1 MLKIIKD
8 KDPIWDTDKFDV
20 ILIGT
25 SIYNQLNGGFQSKMK
40 YKYPMVDEKNRETK
54 YADFSKLGTRITINN
69 TPIISLMYI
78 CGYPRPNID
87 TVDYD
92 SLTKCLLTANAE
104 FRGKKVMATILGSS
118 QFDGNGDKDKC
129 LKIIEDSTKD
139 LDITLYDYEQKKRAD
154 EIREQKMYLKSL
166 QYTDIEKYNKL
177 KNVFDLYLKK
187 LYLNGYKNSEKRK
200 NHCTRK

>member
-8 KDPIWDTDKFDV
+8 KDPIWETDKFDV

-40 YKYPMVDEKNRETK
+40 YKYPIVDEKNRETK
-54 YADFSKLGTRITINN
+54 YADFSKLGTRITIND

-92 SLTKCLLTANAE
+92 SLTKCLMTANAE

-187 LYLNGYKNSEKRK
+187 LYLNG
-200 NHCTRK
+200 

>member
-8 KDPIWDTDKFDV
+8 KDPIWETDNFDV

-25 SIYNQLNGGFQSKMK
+25 SIYNQLNGGFQSKIK
-40 YKYPMVDEKNRETK
+40 YKYPIVDEKNRETK
-54 YADFSKLGTRITINN
+54 YADFSKLGTRITIND

-104 FRGKKVMATILGSS
+104 FRGKKIMATIIGSS
-118 QFDGNGDKDKC
+118 QFYSNRDKDKC
-129 LKIIEDSTKD
+129 LKIIKDSTKD
-139 LDITLYDYEQKKRAD
+139 LDITLYDYEQKKRID

-187 LYLNGYKNSEKRK
+187 LYLNG
-200 NHCTRK
+200 

>member
-8 KDPIWDTDKFDV
+8 KDPIWETDKFDV

-40 YKYPMVDEKNRETK
+40 YKYPIVDEKNRETK
-54 YADFSKLGTRITINN
+54 YADFSKLGTRITIND
-69 TPIISLMYI
+69 TPVISLMYI
-78 CGYPRPNID
+78 CGYPRPNTD

-187 LYLNGYKNSEKRK
+187 LYLNG
-200 NHCTRK
+200 

>member
-8 KDPIWDTDKFDV
+8 KDPIWETDNFDV

-25 SIYNQLNGGFQSKMK
+25 SIYNQLNGGFQSKIK
-40 YKYPMVDEKNRETK
+40 YRYPIVDEKNRETK
-54 YADFSKLGTRITINN
+54 YADFSKLGTRITIND

-104 FRGKKVMATILGSS
+104 FRGKKIMATIIGSS

-129 LKIIEDSTKD
+129 LKIIKDSTKD
-139 LDITLYDYEQKKRAD
+139 LDITLYDYEQKKRID

-187 LYLNGYKNSEKRK
+187 LYLNG
-200 NHCTRK
+200 

>member
-8 KDPIWDTDKFDV
+8 KDPIWETDKFDV

-40 YKYPMVDEKNRETK
+40 YKYPIVDEKNRETK
-54 YADFSKLGTRITINN
+54 YADFSKLGTRITIND

-104 FRGKKVMATILGSS
+104 FRGKKVMATIIGSS

-154 EIREQKMYLKSL
+154 EIKEQKMYLKSL

-187 LYLNGYKNSEKRK
+187 LYLNG
-200 NHCTRK
+200 

>member
-1 MLKIIKD
+1 MLKIIQD
-8 KDPIWDTDKFDV
+8 KDPIWETDKFDV

-25 SIYNQLNGGFQSKMK
+25 SIYNQLNGGFQSKIK
-40 YKYPMVDEKNRETK
+40 YKYPIVDEKNRETK
-54 YADFSKLGTRITINN
+54 YADFSKLGTRITIND

-104 FRGKKVMATILGSS
+104 FRGKKIMATIIGSS

-129 LKIIEDSTKD
+129 LKIIKDSTKD
-139 LDITLYDYEQKKRAD
+139 LDITLYDYEQKKRID

-187 LYLNGYKNSEKRK
+187 LYLNG
-200 NHCTRK
+200 

>member
-8 KDPIWDTDKFDV
+8 KDPIWETDKFDV

-25 SIYNQLNGGFQSKMK
+25 SIYNQLNGGFQSKIK
-40 YKYPMVDEKNRETK
+40 YKYPIVDEKNRETK
-54 YADFSKLGTRITINN
+54 YADFSKLGTRITIND
-69 TPIISLMYI
+69 TPTISLMYI

-104 FRGKKVMATILGSS
+104 FRGKKVLTTILGSS

-129 LKIIEDSTKD
+129 LKIIKDSTKD
-139 LDITLYDYEQKKRAD
+139 LDITLYDYEQKKRID

-177 KNVFDLYLKK
+177 KDVFDLYLKK
-187 LYLNGYKNSEKRK
+187 LYLNG
-200 NHCTRK
+200 

>member
-8 KDPIWDTDKFDV
+8 KDPIWETDKFDV

-40 YKYPMVDEKNRETK
+40 YKYPIVDEKNRETK
-54 YADFSKLGTRITINN
+54 YADFSKLGTRITIND

-129 LKIIEDSTKD
+129 LKIIEDTTKD
-139 LDITLYDYEQKKRAD
+139 LDITLYDYDQKKRAD

-187 LYLNGYKNSEKRK
+187 LYLNG
-200 NHCTRK
+200 

>member
-40 YKYPMVDEKNRETK
+40 YKYPIVDEKNRETK
-54 YADFSKLGTRITINN
+54 YADFSKLGTRITIND

-92 SLTKCLLTANAE
+92 SLTKCLLTGNAE

-187 LYLNGYKNSEKRK
+187 LYLNG
-200 NHCTRK
+200 

>member
-8 KDPIWDTDKFDV
+8 KDPIWETDKFDV

-25 SIYNQLNGGFQSKMK
+25 SIYNQLNGGFQSKIK
-40 YKYPMVDEKNRETK
+40 YKYPIVDEKNRETK
-54 YADFSKLGTRITINN
+54 YADFSKLGTRITIND
-69 TPIISLMYI
+69 TPTISLMYI

-104 FRGKKVMATILGSS
+104 FRGKKVLTTILGSS
-118 QFDGNGDKDKC
+118 QFDGKGDKDKC
-129 LKIIEDSTKD
+129 LKIIKDSTKD

-177 KNVFDLYLKK
+177 KDVFDLYLKK
-187 LYLNGYKNSEKRK
+187 LYLNG
-200 NHCTRK
+200 

>member
-8 KDPIWDTDKFDV
+8 KDPIWETDKFDV

-40 YKYPMVDEKNRETK
+40 YKYPIVDEKNRETK

-129 LKIIEDSTKD
+129 LKIIKDSTKD
-139 LDITLYDYEQKKRAD
+139 LDITLYDYEQKKRID

-187 LYLNGYKNSEKRK
+187 LYLNG
-200 NHCTRK
+200 

>member
-8 KDPIWDTDKFDV
+8 KDPIWETDNFDV

-25 SIYNQLNGGFQSKMK
+25 SIYNQLNGGFQSKIK
-40 YKYPMVDEKNRETK
+40 YKYPIVDEKNRETK
-54 YADFSKLGTRITINN
+54 YADFSKLGTRITIND

-104 FRGKKVMATILGSS
+104 FRGKKVMATIIGSS

-187 LYLNGYKNSEKRK
+187 LYLNG
-200 NHCTRK
+200 

>member
-40 YKYPMVDEKNRETK
+40 YKYPIVDEKNRETK
-54 YADFSKLGTRITINN
+54 YADFSKLGTRITIND

-104 FRGKKVMATILGSS
+104 FRGKKVMATIIGSS

-187 LYLNGYKNSEKRK
+187 LYLNG
-200 NHCTRK
+200 

>member
-8 KDPIWDTDKFDV
+8 KDPIWETDKFDV

-54 YADFSKLGTRITINN
+54 YADFSKLGTRITIND

-104 FRGKKVMATILGSS
+104 FRGKKVMATIIGSS

-129 LKIIEDSTKD
+129 LKIIEDTTKD

-187 LYLNGYKNSEKRK
+187 LYLNG
-200 NHCTRK
+200 

>member
-8 KDPIWDTDKFDV
+8 KDPIWETDNFDV

-25 SIYNQLNGGFQSKMK
+25 SIYNQLNGGFQSKIK
-40 YKYPMVDEKNRETK
+40 YKYPIVDEKNRETK
-54 YADFSKLGTRITINN
+54 YADFSKLGTRITIND
-69 TPIISLMYI
+69 TPTISLMYI

-104 FRGKKVMATILGSS
+104 FRGKKVLTTILGSS

-129 LKIIEDSTKD
+129 LKIIKDSTKD

-177 KNVFDLYLKK
+177 KDVFDLYLKK
-187 LYLNGYKNSEKRK
+187 LYLNG
-200 NHCTRK
+200 

>member
-54 YADFSKLGTRITINN
+54 YADFSKLGTRITIND

-104 FRGKKVMATILGSS
+104 FRGKRVMATILGSS

-129 LKIIEDSTKD
+129 LKIIEGSTKD

-187 LYLNGYKNSEKRK
+187 LYLNG
-200 NHCTRK
+200 

>member
-8 KDPIWDTDKFDV
+8 KDPIWETDKFDV

-25 SIYNQLNGGFQSKMK
+25 SIYNQLNGGFQSKIK

-54 YADFSKLGTRITINN
+54 YADFSKLGTRITIND

-129 LKIIEDSTKD
+129 LKIIEDTTKD

-187 LYLNGYKNSEKRK
+187 LYLNG
-200 NHCTRK
+200 

>member
-8 KDPIWDTDKFDV
+8 KDPIWETDNFDV

-25 SIYNQLNGGFQSKMK
+25 SIYNQLNGGFQSKIK
-40 YKYPMVDEKNRETK
+40 YKYPIVDEKNRETK
-54 YADFSKLGTRITINN
+54 YADFSKLGTRITIND

-104 FRGKKVMATILGSS
+104 FRGKKIMTTIIGSS
-118 QFDGNGDKDKC
+118 QFVGNGDKDKC
-129 LKIIEDSTKD
+129 LKIIKDSTKD
-139 LDITLYDYEQKKRAD
+139 LDITLYDYEQKKRID

-187 LYLNGYKNSEKRK
+187 LYLNG
-200 NHCTRK
+200 

>member
-8 KDPIWDTDKFDV
+8 KDPIWETDKFDV

-40 YKYPMVDEKNRETK
+40 YKYPIVDEKNRETK
-54 YADFSKLGTRITINN
+54 YADFSKLGTRITIND
-69 TPIISLMYI
+69 TPVISLMYI

-187 LYLNGYKNSEKRK
+187 LYLNG
-200 NHCTRK
+200 

>member
-1 MLKIIKD
+1 MLKIVKD
-8 KDPIWDTDKFDV
+8 KDPIWETDNFDV

-25 SIYNQLNGGFQSKMK
+25 SIYNQLNGGFQSKIK
-40 YKYPMVDEKNRETK
+40 YKYPIVDEKNRETK
-54 YADFSKLGTRITINN
+54 YADFSKLGTRITINDV
-69 TPIISLMYI
+69 PIISLMYI

-104 FRGKKVMATILGSS
+104 FRGKKIMATIIGSS

-129 LKIIEDSTKD
+129 LKIIKDSTKD
-139 LDITLYDYEQKKRAD
+139 LDITLYDYEQKKRID

-187 LYLNGYKNSEKRK
+187 LYLNG
-200 NHCTRK
+200 

>member
-40 YKYPMVDEKNRETK
+40 YKYPIVDEKNRETK
-54 YADFSKLGTRITINN
+54 YADFSKLGTRITIND

-139 LDITLYDYEQKKRAD
+139 LDITLYDYEQKKRAV

-187 LYLNGYKNSEKRK
+187 LYLNG
-200 NHCTRK
+200 

>member
-8 KDPIWDTDKFDV
+8 KDPIWETDKFDV

-25 SIYNQLNGGFQSKMK
+25 SIYNQLNGGFQSKIK
-40 YKYPMVDEKNRETK
+40 YKYPIVDEKNRETK
-54 YADFSKLGTRITINN
+54 YADFSKLGTRITIND
-69 TPIISLMYI
+69 TPTISLMYI

-87 TVDYD
+87 TVDYG

-104 FRGKKVMATILGSS
+104 FRGKKVLTTILGSS

-129 LKIIEDSTKD
+129 LKIIKDSTKD

-177 KNVFDLYLKK
+177 KDVFDLYLKK
-187 LYLNGYKNSEKRK
+187 LYLNG
-200 NHCTRK
+200 

>member
-8 KDPIWDTDKFDV
+8 KDPIWETDKFDV

-25 SIYNQLNGGFQSKMK
+25 SIYNQLNGGFQSKIK
-40 YKYPMVDEKNRETK
+40 YKYPIVDEKNRETK
-54 YADFSKLGTRITINN
+54 YADFSKLGTRITIND
-69 TPIISLMYI
+69 TPTISLMYI
-78 CGYPRPNID
+78 CGYPRPKID

-104 FRGKKVMATILGSS
+104 FRGKKVLTTILGSS

-129 LKIIEDSTKD
+129 LKIIKDSTKD

-177 KNVFDLYLKK
+177 KDVFDLYLKK
-187 LYLNGYKNSEKRK
+187 LYLNG
-200 NHCTRK
+200 

>member
-8 KDPIWDTDKFDV
+8 KDPIWETDNFDV

-25 SIYNQLNGGFQSKMK
+25 SIYNQLNGGFQSKIK
-40 YKYPMVDEKNRETK
+40 YKYPIVDEKNRETK
-54 YADFSKLGTRITINN
+54 YADFSKLGTRITIND

-104 FRGKKVMATILGSS
+104 FRGKKIMATIIGSS

-187 LYLNGYKNSEKRK
+187 LYLNG
-200 NHCTRK
+200 

>member
-1 MLKIIKD
+1 MLKIVKD
-8 KDPIWDTDKFDV
+8 KDPIWDTDNFDV

-40 YKYPMVDEKNRETK
+40 YKYPIVDEKNRETK
-54 YADFSKLGTRITINN
+54 YADFSKLGTRITIND

-104 FRGKKVMATILGSS
+104 FRGKKIMATIIGSS

-129 LKIIEDSTKD
+129 LKIIKDSTKD
-139 LDITLYDYEQKKRAD
+139 LDITLYDYEQKKRMD

-187 LYLNGYKNSEKRK
+187 LYLNG
-200 NHCTRK
+200 

>member
-8 KDPIWDTDKFDV
+8 KDPIWETDKFDV

-40 YKYPMVDEKNRETK
+40 YKYPIVDEKNRETK
-54 YADFSKLGTRITINN
+54 YADFSKLGTRITIND

-78 CGYPRPNID
+78 CGYPRPNTD

-104 FRGKKVMATILGSS
+104 FRGKKVMATIIGSS

-187 LYLNGYKNSEKRK
+187 LYLNG
-200 NHCTRK
+200 

>member
-8 KDPIWDTDKFDV
+8 KDPIWETDKFDV

-54 YADFSKLGTRITINN
+54 YADFSKLGTRITIND
-69 TPIISLMYI
+69 TPVISLMYI

-104 FRGKKVMATILGSS
+104 FRGKKVMATIIGSS

-187 LYLNGYKNSEKRK
+187 LYLNG
-200 NHCTRK
+200 

>member
-8 KDPIWDTDKFDV
+8 KDPIWETDKFDV

-25 SIYNQLNGGFQSKMK
+25 SIYNQLNGGFQSKIK
-40 YKYPMVDEKNRETK
+40 YKYPIVDEKNRETK
-54 YADFSKLGTRITINN
+54 YADFSKLGTRITIND
-69 TPIISLMYI
+69 TPIISLMYL

-104 FRGKKVMATILGSS
+104 FRGKKIMATIIGSS

-129 LKIIEDSTKD
+129 LKIIKDSTKD
-139 LDITLYDYEQKKRAD
+139 LDITLYDYEQKKRID

-187 LYLNGYKNSEKRK
+187 LYLNG
-200 NHCTRK
+200 

>member
-8 KDPIWDTDKFDV
+8 KDPIWETDNIDV

-25 SIYNQLNGGFQSKMK
+25 SIYNQLNGGFQSKIK
-40 YKYPMVDEKNRETK
+40 YKYPIVDEKNRETK
-54 YADFSKLGTRITINN
+54 YADFSKLGTRITIND

-104 FRGKKVMATILGSS
+104 FRGKKIMATIIGSS

-129 LKIIEDSTKD
+129 LKIIKDSTKD
-139 LDITLYDYEQKKRAD
+139 LDITLYDYEQKKRID

-187 LYLNGYKNSEKRK
+187 LYLNG
-200 NHCTRK
+200 

>member
-8 KDPIWDTDKFDV
+8 KDPIWETDKFDV

-54 YADFSKLGTRITINN
+54 YADFSKLGTRITIND

-78 CGYPRPNID
+78 CGYPRPNTD

-187 LYLNGYKNSEKRK
+187 LYLNG
-200 NHCTRK
+200 

>member
-8 KDPIWDTDKFDV
+8 KDPIWETDNFDV

-25 SIYNQLNGGFQSKMK
+25 SVYNRLYGGFQSKIK
-40 YKYPMVDEKNRETK
+40 FKYPIVDEKNMGTK
-54 YADFSKLGTRITINN
+54 YGDFSKLGTRITINT

-78 CGYPRPNID
+78 CSYTMPNVE

-104 FRGKKVMATILGSS
+104 FRGKKVMTTILGAS
-118 QFDGNGDKDKC
+118 QFDGAGDKDKC
-129 LKIIEDSTKD
+129 LKIIEDTTKD
-139 LDITLYDYEQKKRAD
+139 LDITLYDYKQKKRQDEIKEQKK
-154 EIREQKMYLKSL
+154 YLKSL

-187 LYLNGYKNSEKRK
+187 LYLNG
-200 NHCTRK
+200 

>member
-8 KDPIWDTDKFDV
+8 KDPIWETDKFDV

-40 YKYPMVDEKNRETK
+40 YKYPIVDEKNRETK

-129 LKIIEDSTKD
+129 LKIIEDTTKD

-177 KNVFDLYLKK
+177 KDVFDLYLKK
-187 LYLNGYKNSEKRK
+187 LYLNG
-200 NHCTRK
+200 

>member
-1 MLKIIKD
+1 MLKIVKD
-8 KDPIWDTDKFDV
+8 KDPIWETDNFDV

-54 YADFSKLGTRITINN
+54 YADFSKLGTRITIND

-129 LKIIEDSTKD
+129 LKIIKDSTKD
-139 LDITLYDYEQKKRAD
+139 LDITLYDYEQKKRID

-187 LYLNGYKNSEKRK
+187 LYLNG
-200 NHCTRK
+200 